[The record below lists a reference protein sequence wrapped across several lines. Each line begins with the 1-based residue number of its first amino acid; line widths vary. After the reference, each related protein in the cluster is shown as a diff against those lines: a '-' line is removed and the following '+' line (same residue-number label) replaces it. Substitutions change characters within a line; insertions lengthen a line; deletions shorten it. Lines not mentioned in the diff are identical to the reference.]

1 MKLFY
6 FLIIALLLGTAASL
20 PRTPKGDPV
29 KAIQGLVGRILSQE
43 WVDKFSYEVIP
54 ATSDGFDV
62 FEVDTDKK
70 ANRPLFR
77 GNNGVALASAFNYY
91 LKYYCYCSVSWGRNG
106 TGDQLKLPST
116 LPLPIKGERIVF
128 PNRYR

>member
-1 MKLFY
+1 M
-6 FLIIALLLGTAASL
+6 
-20 PRTPKGDPV
+20 
-29 KAIQGLVGRILSQE
+29 GRILSQE
-43 WVDKFSYEVIP
+43 CVDKFSYEVMP

-62 FEVDTDKK
+62 FEVDTDNK
-70 ANRPLFR
+70 ANRPVFR

-91 LKYYCYCSVSWGRNG
+91 LKYYCYCSVSWGLNG

-116 LPLPIKGERIVF
+116 LPLPSKGKRVIF